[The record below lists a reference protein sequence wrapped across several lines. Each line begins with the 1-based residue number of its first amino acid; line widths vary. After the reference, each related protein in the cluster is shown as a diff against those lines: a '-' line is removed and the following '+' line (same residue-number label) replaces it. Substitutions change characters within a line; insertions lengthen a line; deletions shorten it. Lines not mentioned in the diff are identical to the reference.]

1 MSIQKQKSIDLD
13 RINAAVSRR
22 FALQTMFGGAAAL
35 FGMPALGLAQN
46 PAPKPAPRP
55 PKKLP
60 PGKLGDS
67 QGGVKWV
74 SNFNKVGESPS
85 LATYTLHALGL
96 GITVFNN
103 SDGTAVLG
111 INDFYAG
118 NVDGYFE
125 TQFNGTFSK
134 PVFLP
139 GPNLVVIYESDGYL
153 RVIIRN
159 PDGSMQ
165 QTAVSASCVSNLDVA
180 GDDTIVLVDS
190 SNNLVGYTFQAD
202 GTATKSFQQQPEP
215 RSINTNNV
223 VLQAIDSNH
232 FAYLVPDNAGQTS
245 CYWMTRTSTL
255 KSSIALLATGPF
267 CVAGPYIYC
276 LQNDYSTYFIKQ
288 FRLDAPDGFD
298 GWRVQ
303 LDDDVTLP
311 TNFVVANNAICFGY
325 GSELRCVQLS
335 DGSMSSIQV
344 GGGQYLLNANPIY
357 HEGGIIYICV
367 PNGQLYAVDL
377 ASNGVN
383 TVNYNFNSL
392 PALSQGVGVENGQFV
407 VMTYANNFYCMAGVD
422 LSSLLHGYTTD
433 SILMAEDM
441 VASTTS
447 SSGYM
452 PANPAYRTIVH
463 LSDENGVARAN
474 TAVRVEATDTVTI
487 TSGDTT
493 ATLTN
498 PGDFQWF
505 TTDYNGD
512 LHLLCQADDISSP
525 ALYLWAA
532 FMAANEAIVIYP
544 DHVSVNNLKNK
555 QANEYANA
563 QSFDGT
569 SLFPANQNHAGV
581 ASTVAG
587 VLGGG
592 STFDPPAGPYS
603 SYGSSTNMVY
613 QATKG
618 ATGRVMS
625 PGGQTSFTTTIDSD
639 GTVNHTSGGSVSLNP
654 TAAHLSWDD
663 FKKDIVKAGKKIA
676 KMVVQIADDIQHE
689 ITAIDG
695 AIYQFTIDTF
705 EKALGVIT
713 GFFKT
718 ILQDIKKAIE
728 WISALF
734 DWGAI
739 KEVHSQIVSAV
750 TSFQQSVR
758 TYLGQAQSTVT
769 DFFNNAATT
778 VDNDFQAIASLLGG
792 GSLGSKQPNGGNP
805 QQVYTNPPAQSTGQQ
820 PGAYAQSQ
828 GMHSKLH
835 DNIKKATKQSQPTTT
850 PLAPDQFLASFTD
863 TVSNQIPNLL
873 QAKGYWD
880 DLVAECEDIP
890 KAFGTFLA
898 NPAGALKHAIGDVI
912 GAIGDAAAIVLKCVG
927 AAIGIVLGVLADMLD
942 SMVSALTGGFEIPI
956 LGPLFKLIFGKDVTV
971 LDLVAFV
978 IAVPTVVAMKIGG
991 VSGPQLGAESLWQ
1004 LFAYCFS
1011 AMGGGIVDAISD
1023 AISEAGNDPVC
1034 IVDICFALV
1043 TMTLSAPYT
1052 GFDGND
1058 AAVSYYVL
1066 GIVPILISFANA
1078 VNYWKRTGATAKA
1091 FQAAC
1096 YSWQGFFGLIML
1108 IFGISAAVKS
1118 PKAFDGPGHSVVIGN
1133 SFSNIGLLSKLVYP
1147 DQPEVTIAT
1156 DVICPFAAAIC
1167 QVFANVND

>member
-1 MSIQKQKSIDLD
+1 MSKKNPKAIDLE

-22 FALQTMFGGAAAL
+22 VALQTMFGGAAAL
-35 FGMPALGLAQN
+35 FGMPSLGLAQT
-46 PAPKPAPRP
+46 PAPRP
-55 PKKLP
+55 PRKLP
-60 PGKLGDS
+60 PAKLGGT
-67 QGGVKWV
+67 QGAVKWV

-85 LATYTLHALGL
+85 LATYTLHAMGL

-103 SDGTAVLG
+103 SDGTGVLG

-118 NVDGYFE
+118 DVDGYYE
-125 TQFNGTFSK
+125 SQLTGTFTK

-139 GPNLVVIYESDGYL
+139 GPKLIVLYESDGYL
-153 RVIIRN
+153 RIISRN
-159 PDGSMQ
+159 PDGSIQ
-165 QTAVSASCVSNLDVA
+165 QTSISASCVSNLDVVD
-180 GDDTIVLVDS
+180 GDTVVFVDN
-190 SNNLVGYTFQAD
+190 SNQLTGYTFQSD
-202 GTATKSFQQQPEP
+202 GTSTLSFQQRPETK
-215 RSINTNNV
+215 SINTNNV
-223 VLQAIDSNH
+223 VLQVIDPNH
-232 FAYLVPDNAGQTS
+232 FAYIVPDNAGQSS
-245 CYWMTRTSTL
+245 CYWMTRTGTL
-255 KSSIALLATGPF
+255 RGSIVLLATGPF

-276 LQNDYSTYFIKQ
+276 LQNNYSNYFIQQ
-288 FRLDAPDGFD
+288 FRLDAPDGFQ

-303 LDDDVTLP
+303 LDDDVTVP
-311 TNFVVANNAICFGY
+311 TNFVVANNAIYFGY

-335 DGSMSSIQV
+335 DGSMTSIQV

-357 HEGGIIYICV
+357 HEDGIIYICV
-367 PNGQLYAVDL
+367 PNGQVYAVDL

-383 TVNYNFNSL
+383 TVEYNFSSL

-422 LSSLLHGYTTD
+422 LSGLLHGYTTD

-441 VASTTS
+441 AASTS
-447 SSGYM
+447 KSAGYM

-463 LSDENGVARAN
+463 LTDENNVARSN
-474 TAVRVEATDTVTI
+474 TPIRVEATDTVTI

-493 ATLTN
+493 VTLNN

-512 LHLLCQADDISSP
+512 LHLLCQADDVSSP

-532 FMAANEAIVIYP
+532 FMDTNEAIVVYP
-544 DHVSVNNLKNK
+544 DHVSVNSLKNK
-555 QANEYANA
+555 QANEYASA

-569 SLFPANQNHAGV
+569 NLFPSNQNHADV

-613 QATKG
+613 QAAK
-618 ATGRVMS
+618 APTGRTMS
-625 PGGQTSFTTTIDSD
+625 SGGQSSFTTTIGSD
-639 GTVNHTSGGSVSLNP
+639 GTVNHASGGSISLNP
-654 TAAHLSWDD
+654 TAGLLSWDS
-663 FKKDIVKAGKKIA
+663 FKNDIVKAGKKIA
-676 KMVVQIADDIQHE
+676 KIVVQVADDIQHE

-695 AIYQFTIDTF
+695 AIYQFTVDTI

-734 DWGAI
+734 DWDAI
-739 KEVHSQIVSAV
+739 KQVHSQIISAV
-750 TSFQQSVR
+750 TSFQGSVR
-758 TYLGQAQSTVT
+758 TYLGQAQESIT
-769 DFFNNAATT
+769 DFFTNAATT
-778 VDNDFQAIASLLGG
+778 VSDDFKTIASLVGG
-792 GSLGSKQPNGGNP
+792 APLGSKQPNGGDP
-805 QQVYTNPPAQSTGQQ
+805 QQVYTNPPGQSTGSQ

-835 DNIKKATKQSQPTTT
+835 DNIKKATKQNVPTTT
-850 PLAPDQFLASFTD
+850 PLSPDQLLASFKD
-863 TVSNQIPNLL
+863 TVDNQIPQLL

-880 DLVAECEDIP
+880 DLVNACEDIP
-890 KAFGTFLA
+890 HAFATFLS
-898 NPAGALKHAIGDVI
+898 NPAGALKHAIGDI
-912 GAIGDAAAIVLKCVG
+912 IDIIGDAAAIVLNCVG
-927 AAIGIVLGVLADMLD
+927 VAISIVLGLIADMLET
-942 SMVSALTGGFEIPI
+942 MIAALTGGFEIPI

-1011 AMGGGIVDAISD
+1011 AIGGGIVDALSD
-1023 AISEAGNDPVC
+1023 AISESGNDPIC
-1034 IVDICFALV
+1034 IVDICFAVV
-1043 TMTLSAPYT
+1043 TLTLSAPYT

-1058 AAVSYYVL
+1058 AAISYYAFGV
-1066 GIVPILISFANA
+1066 IPIIISFANA
-1078 VNYWKRTGATAKA
+1078 VNYWLSTPA
-1091 FQAAC
+1091 QAAQAKSFQDGC
-1096 YSWQGFFGLIML
+1096 YSLQGFFGLIMM

-1118 PKAFDGPGHSVVIGN
+1118 PKAFDGPGHSIVIGN
-1133 SFSNIGLLSKLVYP
+1133 SFSNIGLLSKLAYP
-1147 DQPEVTIAT
+1147 NYPIVTIAT
-1156 DVICPFAAAIC
+1156 DVICPLAAAFC
-1167 QVFANVND
+1167 QVAANVND